1 MNRTIPSYESKG
13 PSTVSPAPNKRNATQ
28 DAGYQ
33 TSIWGKHAYTTMPN
47 SSIEGNSP
55 VVFPS

>member
-1 MNRTIPSYESKG
+1 MNRTIPSHENKG
-13 PSTVSPAPNKRNATQ
+13 PSTVSPVPNKRKTTQ

-47 SSIEGNSP
+47 
-55 VVFPS
+55 